1 VREFYLPFDSTLLP
15 ATAEL
20 YSHEMPGGQYTNLY
34 QQARA
39 LGLADRWNEVRRAYA
54 EANQALGDIVKVTPS
69 SKAVGDLAL
78 FMVANGLSAKELA
91 EGDRELAFP
100 ESVIDL
106 VSGMMGQP
114 PGGWPKAIQQRVLKG
129 RKPIKGRAA
138 ASLPDAD
145 FDAAIEKVR
154 GLIARE
160 PTRRDAL
167 SSLLYPKVYEE
178 YTAHARHYSDTSR
191 LPTPVFFYGQETGE
205 EITVAI
211 EEGKTLIIK
220 FLTISE
226 PHADGTRTVFFEL
239 NGQPRDVSVVDQ
251 SLEAT
256 AARAVQADPANP
268 KHVGASMPGMV
279 VTVAVKPGDKITRG
293 QKLFTLEAMKM
304 ETTMNSDVPG
314 RVAEVLVKPGSR
326 VQAGDLLL
334 RLE

>member
-1 VREFYLPFDSTLLP
+1 
-15 ATAEL
+15 
-20 YSHEMPGGQYTNLY
+20 
-34 QQARA
+34 
-39 LGLADRWNEVRRAYA
+39 
-54 EANQALGDIVKVTPS
+54 
-69 SKAVGDLAL
+69 
-78 FMVANGLSAKELA
+78 
-91 EGDRELAFP
+91 
-100 ESVIDL
+100 
-106 VSGMMGQP
+106 
-114 PGGWPKAIQQRVLKG
+114 VLRD

-138 ASLPDAD
+138 AGLPDAD

-154 GLIARE
+154 GLIPRE

-167 SSLLYPKVYEE
+167 SYLLYPKVYEE
-178 YTAHARHYSDTSR
+178 YASHARHYSDTSR
-191 LPTPVFFYGQETGE
+191 LPTPVFFYGQEIGE

-256 AARAVQADPANP
+256 AARAVQADSANP

-304 ETTMNSDVPG
+304 ETTITSDLPG
-314 RVAEVLVKPGSR
+314 RVAEVLVQPGSR

-334 RLE
+334 RLV

>member
-1 VREFYLPFDSTLLP
+1 
-15 ATAEL
+15 
-20 YSHEMPGGQYTNLY
+20 
-34 QQARA
+34 
-39 LGLADRWNEVRRAYA
+39 
-54 EANQALGDIVKVTPS
+54 
-69 SKAVGDLAL
+69 
-78 FMVANGLSAKELA
+78 
-91 EGDRELAFP
+91 
-100 ESVIDL
+100 
-106 VSGMMGQP
+106 
-114 PGGWPKAIQQRVLKG
+114 
-129 RKPIKGRAA
+129 
-138 ASLPDAD
+138 
-145 FDAAIEKVR
+145 
-154 GLIARE
+154 
-160 PTRRDAL
+160 
-167 SSLLYPKVYEE
+167 
-178 YTAHARHYSDTSR
+178 
-191 LPTPVFFYGQETGE
+191 VFFYGQETGE